1 MVELTTTFSD
11 ETFALM
17 SRFAKAEKINLSDV
31 MREKMLKW
39 LEDLQDLQ
47 DLREAKAILADD
59 DDEII
64 SHEEFWRGL

>member
-1 MVELTTTFSD
+1 
-11 ETFALM
+11 
-17 SRFAKAEKINLSDV
+17 

-47 DLREAKAILADD
+47 DLRDAKAILADD

>member
-1 MVELTTTFSD
+1 MVELATSFND

-17 SRFAKAEKINLSDV
+17 SRFAQEEKINLSDV
-31 MREKMLKW
+31 MREKMIEW
-39 LEDLQDLQ
+39 LEDLQDLR
-47 DLREAKAILADD
+47 DAKAILADD